1 MKYKEEIYK
10 EALEIWNMFITATQ
24 QARLENKYDYQ
35 LQMDE
40 TTLVE
45 LLKKAYPSLK
55 DKKSH
60 LHELAKEILNS

>member
-10 EALEIWNMFITATQ
+10 EALEIWGMFISAIQ
-24 QARLENKYDYQ
+24 QARLENKHDYQ

-40 TTLVE
+40 ATLVE
-45 LLKKAYPSLK
+45 LLKEAYPSLK
-55 DKKSH
+55 DKQSR